1 MGTLSSPLGV
11 LKAPHLF
18 ADTFFNRSPHHAAFS
33 GKSRHHHWKED
44 GLQATKKAMLEAGA
58 KEDDINVV
66 AADVTDAHGREQIVS
81 STVQKFGQIDILVN
95 NAGGA
100 FRSESG
106 SLKMDSGLDVLEKT
120 MQLNLYSV
128 VEMIQLARPHLVK
141 SKGEIVNISSI
152 AGQPMGFART
162 AFYSSA
168 KAALDQLTRAAAMDL
183 IADGVRVNSV
193 SPGAVVTRFGQNM
206 GFTDEMSE
214 KVGTSYMYQF
224 YASNR
229 AALPAGKV
237 GEPSDIASV
246 IAFLADRSQSS
257 YIVGQTIIAD
267 GGTTLV
273 LASNAT
279 DFLGLAPKIDHLGIR
294 CRATHTWSVCSHGFS
309 SPHIMPRFQGKVAI
323 VTGKIYLSLL
333 PISSV
338 DIHEHSHYL
347 GSSSG
352 IGAATAVL
360 FAKEGAKVTITGR
373 NQDGLQAT
381 KKAILEA
388 GGKEDDVNVAV
399 ADVTDALGREHII
412 SSTTQKFGQI
422 DILVNNAGAAFR
434 SESGS
439 MGLDAGTDVLE
450 KTMKLN
456 LFSVVDLIQ
465 VARPHL
471 VKSKG
476 EIVNVSSMAGQPVAF
491 ANLPYYAAAKAAL
504 DQMSRAIAIELIA
517 EGVRVNTV
525 SPGAVVTRFGQ
536 NMGLTD
542 EMTEQLYAYYASNR
556 GILPCGKVA
565 EPSDIAN
572 IIAFLADRSQ
582 SSYIVGQT
590 IIADGGS
597 ILMLAACANET
608 VNGQFK

>member
-1 MGTLSSPLGV
+1 
-11 LKAPHLF
+11 
-18 ADTFFNRSPHHAAFS
+18 
-33 GKSRHHHWKED
+33 
-44 GLQATKKAMLEAGA
+44 
-58 KEDDINVV
+58 
-66 AADVTDAHGREQIVS
+66 
-81 STVQKFGQIDILVN
+81 
-95 NAGGA
+95 
-100 FRSESG
+100 
-106 SLKMDSGLDVLEKT
+106 
-120 MQLNLYSV
+120 
-128 VEMIQLARPHLVK
+128 
-141 SKGEIVNISSI
+141 
-152 AGQPMGFART
+152 
-162 AFYSSA
+162 
-168 KAALDQLTRAAAMDL
+168 
-183 IADGVRVNSV
+183 
-193 SPGAVVTRFGQNM
+193 
-206 GFTDEMSE
+206 
-214 KVGTSYMYQF
+214 
-224 YASNR
+224 
-229 AALPAGKV
+229 
-237 GEPSDIASV
+237 
-246 IAFLADRSQSS
+246 
-257 YIVGQTIIAD
+257 
-267 GGTTLV
+267 
-273 LASNAT
+273 
-279 DFLGLAPKIDHLGIR
+279 
-294 CRATHTWSVCSHGFS
+294 
-309 SPHIMPRFQGKVAI
+309 MPRFQGKVAI
-323 VTGKIYLSLL
+323 VT
-333 PISSV
+333 
-338 DIHEHSHYL
+338 